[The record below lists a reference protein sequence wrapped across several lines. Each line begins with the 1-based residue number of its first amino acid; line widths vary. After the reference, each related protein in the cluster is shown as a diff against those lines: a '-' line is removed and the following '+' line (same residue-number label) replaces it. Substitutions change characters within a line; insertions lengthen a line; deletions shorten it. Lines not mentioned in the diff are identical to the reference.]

1 MLDRKA
7 LKRWI
12 VGVFVLAIVL
22 ILFNSSQRPI
32 QSKLERR
39 YDIALEAISPA
50 LMTNEPTEALGTPV
64 SISLEVAG
72 GESFAVSS
80 SDKKITREQ
89 LFRLLQLIN
98 NTGLLAY
105 SDNDDYVLKVI
116 IGEEQ
121 FIGSFSKEML
131 LATSARRSLAKL
143 LSIYSKEPQKVEGNQ
158 NENKTG
164 S

>member
-1 MLDRKA
+1 MLDKKSA
-7 LKRWI
+7 KRWI
-12 VGVFVLAIVL
+12 VGVVILAIVL

-32 QSKLERR
+32 PSQIERR
-39 YDIALEAISPA
+39 YDTALESISPA
-50 LMTNEPTEALGTPV
+50 LTNNEPIEALGTPV
-64 SISLEVAG
+64 SISLEVDG
-72 GESFAVSS
+72 GESFRVSTA
-80 SDKKITREQ
+80 DKNITREQ

-105 SDNDDYVLKVI
+105 SENDDYVLKVS

-121 FIGSFSKEML
+121 FTGSFSKDTL
-131 LATSARRSLAKL
+131 LATSARQSLAKL
-143 LSIYSKEPQKVEGNQ
+143 LSIYSKPPQKVNGDN